1 MAKGMADRHPLLR
14 VCSVFVGLVLRDG
27 VQICFRVAIQNEV
40 GIGQRVVVDEVIQ
53 LRALEEVVR
62 HLVLH
67 GGAIY
72 GVNTPIRE
80 VKFHAGGIYIER
92 TAYEL
97 SHMRIIVQ
105 THFKVFFDNRE
116 LEFDGLKP
124 LAVGLPFLVNPGFG
138 KQRFHKLPVFRIL
151 DLIIH
156 LVAPIIKICFA
167 FAVVLIVRADGRVC
181 AFPPAP
187 AACGKPDK
195 RA

>member
-1 MAKGMADRHPLLR
+1 MAKGMADRHPLLC
-14 VCSVFVGLVLRDG
+14 VCSVSIGLVLRDG
-27 VQICFRVAIQNEV
+27 VQVCLNVAIQNKF
-40 GIGQRVVVDEVIQ
+40 GISQRVVVDEVVQ
-53 LRALEEVVR
+53 LRALEAIVR
-62 HLVLH
+62 RLVLH

-124 LAVGLPFLVNPGFG
+124 LAVGLL
-138 KQRFHKLPVFRIL
+138 
-151 DLIIH
+151 
-156 LVAPIIKICFA
+156 A
-167 FAVVLIVRADGRVC
+167 FARKTIAGSTEI
-181 AFPPAP
+181 AN
-187 AACGKPDK
+187 
-195 RA
+195 

>member
-1 MAKGMADRHPLLR
+1 
-14 VCSVFVGLVLRDG
+14 
-27 VQICFRVAIQNEV
+27 
-40 GIGQRVVVDEVIQ
+40 
-53 LRALEEVVR
+53 
-62 HLVLH
+62 
-67 GGAIY
+67 
-72 GVNTPIRE
+72 
-80 VKFHAGGIYIER
+80 
-92 TAYEL
+92 
-97 SHMRIIVQ
+97 MRIIVQ
-105 THFKVFFDNRE
+105 TYFKVFFDNRE

-138 KQRFHKLPVFRIL
+138 KQRFHKLPLFRIL
-151 DLIIH
+151 ALIIY